1 LPPLRHNGF
10 RSHYNHHPEEDVMS
24 KKLHLVVA
32 ALAALCPLAAAAQQ
46 YPTKPVRFII
56 PFPPGGPTDIMGRLA
71 GDILSRAYNQQFIA
85 DNRGG
90 AGGNIGSDLCAK
102 APADGYT
109 ICMLTAAQGISPGIY
124 RKLPFDPVKDFAHV
138 TLMAILPSML
148 TTHPSLPVKNV
159 KDIIALAKS
168 KPGQLSYASTGN
180 GSSPHMMMELFKYLA
195 KVDMVHIPYKG
206 QAPAVV
212 DQISGQV
219 QMAFNTAI
227 GVMPH
232 VQAGRLKPIA
242 ISTKGRFP
250 PMPDLLTV
258 AESGLKDFDGSSWQG
273 VVFPAGT
280 PQNIVNQVQATLS
293 KELTS
298 PSGKEALLKRGGLA
312 SGNSPSEFA
321 AFVKGEVEKWTKIA
335 KAANVRVD

>member
-1 LPPLRHNGF
+1 
-10 RSHYNHHPEEDVMS
+10 MM
-24 KKLHLVVA
+24 KLVHSIGIALLLVLGA
-32 ALAALCPLAAAAQQ
+32 FNAAAQQ
-46 YPTKPVRFII
+46 YPAKPVRFII

-71 GDILSRAYNQQFIA
+71 ADILSRAYGQQFIA

-109 ICMLTAAQGISPGIY
+109 ICMMTAAQGISPGIY
-124 RKLPFDPVKDFAHV
+124 RKLPFDPVKDFSHV

-148 TTHPSLPVKNV
+148 TTHPSLPVKSV
-159 KDIIALAKS
+159 RDIINLAKS
-168 KPGQLSYASTGN
+168 KPGELSYASTGN

-195 KVDMVHIPYKG
+195 KVNMVHIPYKG

-219 QMAFNTAI
+219 QLAFNTAI

-232 VQAGRLKPIA
+232 VQARRLKPIA

-250 PMPDLLTV
+250 PMPELLTV
-258 AESGLKDFDGSSWQG
+258 AESGLPDFDGSSWQG
-273 VVFPAGT
+273 VVFPGGT
-280 PQNIVNQVQATLS
+280 PPDIVNKVHATLA

-298 PSGKEALLKRGGLA
+298 AKGKETLLKRGGIA
-312 SGNSPSEFA
+312 SGNTPAEFA
-321 AFVKGEVEKWTKIA
+321 AFVKGEVDKWTRIA
-335 KAANVRVD
+335 KAAKVRVD